1 MSLINDALR
10 RASDASKAAGEA
22 LPPPL
27 TPPPLPEVETDAP
40 SEEPIPIEDDMLVPP
55 LIPQEE
61 APKSSSKA
69 PLIVIAIVVFGMA
82 GAAGFYFWKKT
93 HRFSGSRFAASMEKQ
108 LARMDAAMALA
119 HSNAITTNA
128 ISPSTGVAASTSN
141 VAKAATVTAAPTPAP
156 APVVQAKPLT
166 PAVVANSTPAKF
178 PPLRLQSIFYRPS
191 NPSVMINGKLLC
203 ISDEIQGVLVADIQP
218 SSVTLV
224 LSGYTNVLT
233 LR

>member
-1 MSLINDALR
+1 
-10 RASDASKAAGEA
+10 
-22 LPPPL
+22 
-27 TPPPLPEVETDAP
+27 
-40 SEEPIPIEDDMLVPP
+40 MLVPP
-55 LIPQEE
+55 LIPQE
-61 APKSSSKA
+61 APRRSSSKA
-69 PLIVIAIVVFGMA
+69 PLIAIVIVVFG
-82 GAAGFYFWKKT
+82 AAGVAGFQFWRKT
-93 HRFSGSRFAASMEKQ
+93 HRFSGSQFAASMEKK
-108 LARMDAAMALA
+108 LALMDAAMALA
-119 HSNAITTNA
+119 HSNAVATNA
-128 ISPSTGVAASTSN
+128 VSPSTGVAASTSD
-141 VAKAATVTAAPTPAP
+141 VATQKTATVTAVPTPKP
-156 APVVQAKPLT
+156 APVVQAKPPA

>member
-1 MSLINDALR
+1 
-10 RASDASKAAGEA
+10 
-22 LPPPL
+22 
-27 TPPPLPEVETDAP
+27 
-40 SEEPIPIEDDMLVPP
+40 
-55 LIPQEE
+55 
-61 APKSSSKA
+61 
-69 PLIVIAIVVFGMA
+69 
-82 GAAGFYFWKKT
+82 
-93 HRFSGSRFAASMEKQ
+93 
-108 LARMDAAMALA
+108 
-119 HSNAITTNA
+119 
-128 ISPSTGVAASTSN
+128 VA
-141 VAKAATVTAAPTPAP
+141 
-156 APVVQAKPLT
+156 

>member
-1 MSLINDALR
+1 MSQINDALR
-10 RASDASKAAGEA
+10 RANDAAKAPGGNS
-22 LPPPL
+22 PL
-27 TPPPLPEVETDAP
+27 APPPLPEPENDES
-40 SEEPIPIEDDMLVPP
+40 SEMPLPITDDMLVPP
-55 LIPQEE
+55 LIPQTDEP
-61 APKSSSKA
+61 ARSSKT
-69 PLIVIAIVVFGMA
+69 PIIVVVLVVVGTVGFG
-82 GAAGFYFWKKT
+82 GFRLWRKFD
-93 HRFSGSRFAASMEKQ
+93 RASGSHVASVEKK
-108 LARMDAAMALA
+108 LALMDKAMALA
-119 HSNAITTNA
+119 QSNAA
-128 ISPSTGVAASTSN
+128 RHAVASTNFTASSSGATAQTAPAAET
-141 VAKAATVTAAPTPAP
+141 VAPKP
-156 APVVQAKPLT
+156 APVVPPRPVT